1 VTCNVS
7 DRPLGAVARD
17 VQERVSRLNFT
28 RGYHP
33 EILGEWAER
42 QAAQRRLGW
51 LALASLV
58 GILVLLLA
66 DFQSPRLVLLIALTL
81 PFALIGGVLA
91 AWLGGGV
98 LSLGSLVGFV
108 TVLGIAARNG
118 ILLVSHDRHLEREEG
133 HSFGL
138 NLVLK
143 GSEERLLPILMTAAT
158 AAFALLP
165 LVLKGNV
172 PGNEIERPM
181 ALVILGGLV
190 TSTLLNLFLLP
201 ALYARFG
208 APSARLR

>member
-1 VTCNVS
+1 V
-7 DRPLGAVARD
+7 
-17 VQERVSRLNFT
+17 RLTF
-28 RGYHP
+28 
-33 EILGEWAER
+33 
-42 QAAQRRLGW
+42 
-51 LALASLV
+51 LV
-58 GILVLLLA
+58 
-66 DFQSPRLVLLIALTL
+66 ALTL

-118 ILLVSHDRHLEREEG
+118 ILLVSHYRHLECEEG
-133 HSFGL
+133 RTFGL
-138 NLVLK
+138 ETVLQ

-158 AAFALLP
+158 AALALLP
-165 LVLKGNV
+165 LVLKGDV

-190 TSTLLNLFLLP
+190 TSTLLNLFLVP

-208 APSARLR
+208 KVANPVRD